1 MSTRRQA
8 RGMQC
13 ALRCV
18 AGGAPRRRRLDSA
31 EHLKAVESWAAV
43 SQHKVPGRQWLS
55 RAPRQQLEQMHRG
68 ERVWIFAFSLSS
80 DAFCLGRMHHLLEP
94 VLTTHGARRDAFL
107 LLHVVC
113 CLSAD
118 LKWRANTLQYLT
130 KSSPRHV
137 GSCPSQIPS
146 TVQYTQLKIHPL
158 SNYASWLEEM
168 MVNEEEKSL
177 FCLTT
182 NHLVSTTGKVKKFD
196 YATTAYLVTIGWYS
210 SRVPLGVGNVRGKLH
225 H

>member
-1 MSTRRQA
+1 MS
-8 RGMQC
+8 
-13 ALRCV
+13 CV
-18 AGGAPRRRRLDSA
+18 GDS
-31 EHLKAVESWAAV
+31 
-43 SQHKVPGRQWLS
+43 
-55 RAPRQQLEQMHRG
+55 
-68 ERVWIFAFSLSS
+68 
-80 DAFCLGRMHHLLEP
+80 
-94 VLTTHGARRDAFL
+94 
-107 LLHVVC
+107 
-113 CLSAD
+113 LSAD

-130 KSSPRHV
+130 KSSPCHI

-158 SNYASWLEEM
+158 SNYASWIEEM

-182 NHLVSTTGKVKKFD
+182 NHLVSRTGKVKKFD